1 MKRMSALVLA
11 FAFAVPVAARAA
23 EVTERKKLARE
34 ETIEL
39 FGKLHAAVPGAK
51 TFQAKLTRT
60 EESGLIVDEE
70 PLVYHGEVK
79 MVRPD
84 CFRQEIT
91 KPRRSLTVANEADVW
106 IYFPDEREVQHID
119 LKKGMKDREDMSSR
133 SIMPWITFDFEGLD
147 KKFEITAVRVPAPE
161 GLVVMKVPA
170 RPSGDTTPAEGA
182 EGGGEEGGEEGVKK
196 APPAEPVALSS
207 PYIHEITFVPRKA
220 EYAPNMIELVLTVY
234 GEEPWPFKIEQESED
249 DLIVTEFSV
258 IILDAPVAEEV
269 FKFKPPRGTKV
280 VDLSG

>member
-23 EVTERKKLARE
+23 EVTERKKLSRE

-119 LKKGMKDREDMSSR
+119 LKRGIKGREETSSR

-147 KKFEITAVRVPAPE
+147 RKYKITAVRMPAPH
-161 GLVVMKVPA
+161 GLVVMKVLA
-170 RPSGDTTPAEGA
+170 RPSTDTTPPEGG
-182 EGGGEEGGEEGVKK
+182 EGGGEEGAGEGAKEASIIVTE
-196 APPAEPVALSS
+196 AIPRTDL
-207 PYIHEITFVPRKA
+207 HEITFVPRKA
-220 EYAPNMIELVLTVY
+220 EYAPDMIQLVLTVY
-234 GEEPWPFKIEQESED
+234 GEEPWPFRVEQESED
-249 DLIVTEFSV
+249 DLIVTEFSGIV
-258 IILDAPVAEEV
+258 LDAPIPKEV
-269 FKFKPPRGTKV
+269 FEFKAPRGTKV